1 MAAKLVK
8 AGVLVATLLL
18 AAACNEKSGFSGM
31 ASRGEP
37 HISSKTLAE
46 MKKQGMPTGSPVV
59 ARVFKEESKVE
70 IWKQKANGRY
80 GLLATY
86 DICKYSGQLGPKFTE
101 GDRQAPEGFYTVR
114 PGQMNPNSQYHLS
127 FDIGYPNAFDR
138 SHGRTGSN
146 LMVHGACSSSG
157 CYSMTDGQ
165 IEEIYAIARE
175 SFKGGQQEF
184 QIQAYPFRMTAA
196 NMARYRNDSNFG
208 FWKNLKEGYDAFEI
222 TKVPPKVDVCEK
234 RYVFNMSVPL
244 GTTISPTGA
253 CPTSTTPDALGVA
266 YQSYQQKYDAA
277 FAASIGKGAPP
288 KDSINGIEEANLV
301 KDWTKRRARGE
312 RISMEPPSLD
322 ATGNLVVTSQMGRA
336 NNEAGRKMAAAEAEE
351 ATKRREDEA
360 RIAAIKRAEEEK
372 AARIAEAQRQKEEA
386 SALAEAQAGET
397 AQSVESTAAI
407 APAPVA
413 PATVQAAP
421 PAERAA
427 QLEAVTSAPAEE
439 ESGMI
444 GNVRKR
450 LGKLFGG

>member
-1 MAAKLVK
+1 MAAKLLK
-8 AGVLVATLLL
+8 AGALVATLLI
-18 AAACNEKSGFSGM
+18 AAACNEKSISGM
-31 ASRGEP
+31 AARGEP
-37 HISSKTLAE
+37 HISAKTLAE
-46 MKKQGMPTGSPVV
+46 MKKQGMPIGSPVV

-70 IWKQKANGRY
+70 IWKQKSNGRF

-127 FDIGYPNAFDR
+127 FNIGYPNAFD
-138 SHGRTGSN
+138 SAHGRTGSN

-196 NMARYRNDSNFG
+196 NMARYRNDSNFS

-244 GTTISPTGA
+244 GTKISPTGA
-253 CPTSTTPDALGVA
+253 CPIATTSDAMGVA
-266 YQSYQQKYDAA
+266 YQSYQQKYEAA
-277 FAASIGKGAPP
+277 FAAAVGKGAPP

-312 RISMEPPSLD
+312 RISMDPPALD
-322 ATGNLVVTSQMGRA
+322 ASGNLVVTSQMGRA
-336 NNEAGRKMAAAEAEE
+336 NNEAGRKMAATEAAEAAKQRE
-351 ATKRREDEA
+351 AEA
-360 RIAAIKRAEEEK
+360 KIAAKKRAEEEK
-372 AARIAEAQRQKEEA
+372 AAQVAEAKRLKEEA
-386 SALAEAQAGET
+386 EALAEAQA
-397 AQSVESTAAI
+397 ANSAPAAESTSAI
-407 APAPVA
+407 ARTPAAPAAEQPAP
-413 PATVQAAP
+413 
-421 PAERAA
+421 AEAFA
-427 QLEAVTSAPAEE
+427 SAPAEE
-439 ESGMI
+439 GSGVI

>member
-1 MAAKLVK
+1 MEAKILK
-8 AGVLVATLLL
+8 ASVLVATLLL
-18 AAACNEKSGFSGM
+18 AAACNDKSGISGM
-31 ASRGEP
+31 ASRGQP
-37 HISSKTLAE
+37 HISAKTLAE
-46 MKKQGMPTGSPVV
+46 MKKQDMPISSPVV

-70 IWKQKANGRY
+70 IWKQKSNGRY
-80 GLLATY
+80 GLLSTY

-114 PGQMNPNSQYHLS
+114 PSQMNPNSQYHLS

-138 SHGRTGSN
+138 ALGRTGSN

-184 QIQAYPFRMTAA
+184 QIQAYPFRMTPT
-196 NMARYRNDSNFG
+196 NMARYRNDTNFA

-234 RYVFNMSVPL
+234 RYVFNMSTPL
-244 GTTISPTGA
+244 GTKISPTGA
-253 CPTSTTPDALGVA
+253 CPTMTASDSMGAA

-277 FAASIGKGAPP
+277 FTAAIGKGAPP

-312 RISMEPPSLD
+312 RITMDPPSLD
-322 ATGNLVVTSQMGRA
+322 ASGNLVVTSQMGRA
-336 NNEAGRKMAAAEAEE
+336 TNEAGRRMAAAEAEE
-351 ATKRREDEA
+351 AAKQREAEA
-360 RIAAIKRAEEEK
+360 KIAAKKRAEEEK
-372 AARIAEAQRQKEEA
+372 AAQIAEAKRQKEE
-386 SALAEAQAGET
+386 SQALAEAQSTSNAAPASE
-397 AQSVESTAAI
+397 ATAAI
-407 APAPVA
+407 APTA
-413 PATVQAAP
+413 PAAEQAAP
-421 PAERAA
+421 A
-427 QLEAVTSAPAEE
+427 EAVASAPAEDG
-439 ESGMI
+439 SGVI

>member
-1 MAAKLVK
+1 MSARLLK
-8 AGVLVATLLL
+8 AGALVAILLL
-18 AAACNEKSGFSGM
+18 AAGCNEKSSFSDLAKHGK
-31 ASRGEP
+31 P

-46 MKKQGMPTGSPVV
+46 MKKQGMPLSSPVV

-70 IWKQKANGRY
+70 IWKQKSNGRY

-114 PGQMNPNSQYHLS
+114 PAQMNPNSQYHLS

-138 SHGRTGSN
+138 AHGRTGSN

-157 CYSMTDGQ
+157 CYSMTDPQ

-196 NMARYRNDSNFG
+196 NMARYHKDPNFA
-208 FWKNLKEGYDAFEI
+208 FWKNLKEGYDMFEI

-234 RYVFNMSVPL
+234 RYVFNMNVPL
-244 GTTISPTGA
+244 GTTMSPTGA
-253 CPTSTTPDALGVA
+253 CPAGTVPDTLSSA
-266 YQSYQQKYDAA
+266 YQSYQQKYEAA
-277 FAASIGKGAPP
+277 FASSIGKGPAP
-288 KDSINGIEEANLV
+288 KDSINGIQEANLV

-312 RISMEPPSLD
+312 RISMEPPSID
-322 ATGNLVVTSQMGRA
+322 ANGNVVVTSQMGRA
-336 NNEAGRKMAAAEAEE
+336 NTDAGRRLAAAEAEQAAKQQE
-351 ATKRREDEA
+351 AEA
-360 RIAAIKRAEEEK
+360 KKRAEEQR
-372 AARIAEAQRQKEEA
+372 AAQIAEAKRLKEEQA
-386 SALAEAQAGET
+386 KAAAEAAEAPT
-397 AQSVESTAAI
+397 VESTAAI
-407 APAPVA
+407 APLPTPAAETATAEAVAEA
-413 PATVQAAP
+413 PAGQDGN
-421 PAERAA
+421 
-427 QLEAVTSAPAEE
+427 
-439 ESGMI
+439 GMI

>member
-1 MAAKLVK
+1 MAAKLIK
-8 AGVLVATLLL
+8 AGALVATLLL
-18 AAACNEKSGFSGM
+18 AAGCNEKSISGM
-31 ASRGEP
+31 ASRGQP

-46 MKKQGMPTGSPVV
+46 MKKQGMPIGSPVV
-59 ARVFKEESKVE
+59 ARVFKEEAKVE
-70 IWKQKANGRY
+70 IWKQKGNGRY

-127 FDIGYPNAFDR
+127 FNIGYPNAFDTA
-138 SHGRTGSN
+138 HGRTGSN

-196 NMARYRNDSNFG
+196 NMARYRKDSNFE

-234 RYVFNMSVPL
+234 RYVFNMNAPL
-244 GTTISPTGA
+244 GTKISPTGA
-253 CPTSTTPDALGVA
+253 CPTPAMSDAMGVA
-266 YQSYQQKYDAA
+266 YQSYQQKYEAA
-277 FAASIGKGAPP
+277 FAAAIGKGAPP

-312 RISMEPPSLD
+312 RITMDPPSLD
-322 ATGNLVVTSQMGRA
+322 ANGNLVVTSQMGRA
-336 NNEAGRKMAAAEAEE
+336 NNEAGRKLAAQEAEQAEKKREADAQLAAA
-351 ATKRREDEA
+351 R
-360 RIAAIKRAEEEK
+360 RAEEEK
-372 AARIAEAQRQKEEA
+372 AAQIAAAKQQEEA
-386 SALAEAQAGET
+386 ARAMAEAQAEAT
-397 AQSVESTAAI
+397 AGNAVQAPEATSAI
-407 APAPVA
+407 APAPA
-413 PATVQAAP
+413 TPTADQPAQS
-421 PAERAA
+421 
-427 QLEAVTSAPAEE
+427 EAMAVAPAEE
-439 ESGMI
+439 GSGVI